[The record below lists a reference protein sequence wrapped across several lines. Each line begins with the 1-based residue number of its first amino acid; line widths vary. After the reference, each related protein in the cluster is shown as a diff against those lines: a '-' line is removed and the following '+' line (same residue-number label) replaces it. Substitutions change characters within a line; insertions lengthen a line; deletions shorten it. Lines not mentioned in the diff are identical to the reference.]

1 MCLAGQSY
9 CESAEAQERTV
20 LREAGRFDYY
30 LYVMLPFVIITTTV
44 SRWKVAVVELVERHW
59 TQNMKTVDTKEV
71 AEVEL

>member
-1 MCLAGQSY
+1 
-9 CESAEAQERTV
+9 
-20 LREAGRFDYY
+20 
-30 LYVMLPFVIITTTV
+30 MLPFVIITTTV